1 MSGGGRS
8 RLVKTEPQNTNHK
21 TKPTEVY
28 ALPPDR
34 LYASYFGGDE
44 ALGMAADEEA
54 RDLWLQFLPPERVL
68 PFGKKENFWEVRLA
82 RASRVMLWGWGMRG
96 VGS

>member
-1 MSGGGRS
+1 M
-8 RLVKTEPQNTNHK
+8 
-21 TKPTEVY
+21 Y